1 MAVKTVLDAGNASGW
16 PCSSGTAAGVSAS
29 APAFRS
35 GANDCCEAQA
45 DTQILIVDVSDDA
58 LERAAGSDRGQ
69 AVNTVYCTQY
79 WVCPF

>member
-1 MAVKTVLDAGNASGW
+1 MFLGHRV
-16 PCSSGTAAGVSAS
+16 GVSAS
-29 APAFRS
+29 VPAFRL

-45 DTQILIVDVSDDA
+45 DTQILIVDGSDDA

-69 AVNTVYCTQY
+69 AVNTAYCTQY

>member
-1 MAVKTVLDAGNASGW
+1 LF
-16 PCSSGTAAGVSAS
+16 SSV
-29 APAFRS
+29 
-35 GANDCCEAQA
+35 NDCCQAQA

-58 LERAAGSDRGQ
+58 LERTAASDRGQ